1 MIFVTTNKIWKLTCT
16 SNDEILL
23 STVCMLGKVYEF
35 FKSICTRKNRSLKLL
50 HVRKVWIP
58 IQWRQFELS
67 GLLLQTQT
75 NIQTVLSSVFNIDAS
90 FHLAIV
96 VHNFKALVSKLQK
109 YGFLHSPVHV
119 FCWWGWGHKVG
130 HQGAEMGVLQGYQK
144 VRVLSQTLKCLRQNS
159 VFCFFN
165 T

>member
-1 MIFVTTNKIWKLTCT
+1 MNFFNQFVH
-16 SNDEILL
+16 E
-23 STVCMLGKVYEF
+23 
-35 FKSICTRKNRSLKLL
+35 KNRSLKLL
-50 HVRKVWIP
+50 HVRKVWIPIQWRQFELNSLLVQTLP

-109 YGFLHSPVHV
+109 YGFLHSPFHV
-119 FCWWGWGHKVG
+119 FCW
-130 HQGAEMGVLQGYQK
+130 
-144 VRVLSQTLKCLRQNS
+144 
-159 VFCFFN
+159 
-165 T
+165 